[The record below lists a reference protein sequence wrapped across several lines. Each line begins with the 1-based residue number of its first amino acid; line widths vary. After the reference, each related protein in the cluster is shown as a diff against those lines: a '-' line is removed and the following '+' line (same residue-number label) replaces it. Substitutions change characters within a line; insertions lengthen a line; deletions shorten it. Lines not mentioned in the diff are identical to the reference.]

1 MSAIFGILR
10 FDGGEVAR
18 ADLMRLQGALSH
30 HALDGAAQETLGPIG
45 LGACIARVNREDA
58 FEAQPL
64 HDDATRITLVADARL
79 DNRAELASALGL
91 DPAALPNTPDS
102 ALILAAY
109 RKWGDRCAAHLLG
122 DFTAAIWDARARR
135 LLLLRDHTGQRA
147 LYYHHGS
154 DFIAFATDLSALWA
168 VPDVPRMLSDAM
180 VGRLLIHA
188 MDPRPGQTN
197 FSGISSL
204 PGGHWLQLALDG
216 TAELQRYWAPAPDP
230 AHVGQNES
238 YYIKAF
244 RDVLGEA
251 VACRLR
257 RLAAPPGLQL
267 SGGYD
272 SSAIAG
278 LAGPVLAETGQH
290 MVAASSVMPAAYR
303 GTIRHAGRWIDLC
316 ERDMPWLRITRVTR
330 TGIDALTGLDARLAA
345 GIGGGAYAFV
355 HEALYGAL
363 AAGGVRLMMDGHGG
377 DYTLNPRGQAA
388 MARFLKTGQLRQFV
402 REVRAHRRL
411 TGASW
416 RTTIALDILPHVA
429 PWALPSTW
437 RKWRAKRLPWAD
449 QPIDRAF
456 AERLIADGVV
466 NPAHLRTAACSQTA
480 MRHNIAATLDRVVA
494 MGSGGGDH
502 AARHGL
508 TLTRPFHDK
517 RVVELALA
525 IPEDLYLREGR
536 NRYLA
541 CRALADVYPVEFQT
555 RHRRNDDEIPDFQ
568 AMVARI
574 KPRLLDDIARLER
587 SESLSAMIDFAKIR
601 CLLDVRGPDD
611 HNSGWEEETQV
622 ALGGYMVARMV
633 EAFRRENS

>member
-10 FDGGEVAR
+10 FDGAEVAR
-18 ADLMRLQGALSH
+18 ADLARLQTALKH
-30 HALDGAAQETLGPIG
+30 RALDGASHEALGPIG
-45 LGACIARVNREDA
+45 LGACIARVNREDV

-64 HDDATRITLVADARL
+64 HDDAARITIVADARL
-79 DNRAELASALGL
+79 DNRDALAAALGIAA
-91 DPAALPNTPDS
+91 AALATTPDS

-109 RKWGDRCAAHLLG
+109 AKWGDALGDHLLG
-122 DFTAAIWDARARR
+122 DFTAAIWDARAHR

-147 LYYHHGS
+147 LYYHHGA
-154 DFIAFATDLSALWA
+154 DFLAFASELPA
-168 VPDVPRMLSDAM
+168 VWSLADVPRDLPDAM
-180 VGRLLIHA
+180 VGRMLIHA
-188 MDPRPGQTN
+188 MDPRPGQTPYT
-197 FSGISSL
+197 GVSSI
-204 PGGHWLQLALDG
+204 PGGHALSVTLAG
-216 TAELQRYWAPAPDP
+216 KAELHRYWTPTADP
-230 AHVGQNES
+230 AHLGRDED
-238 YYIKAF
+238 YYIKAY

-251 VACRLR
+251 VACRIR
-257 RLAAPPGLQL
+257 RLTAPPGLQL

-278 LAGPVLAETGQH
+278 LAGPILAETNQQ
-290 MVAASSVMPAAYR
+290 MVAATSVMPADYA

-316 ERDMPWLRITRVTR
+316 ERDMPWLRINRVTR
-330 TGIDALTGLDARLAA
+330 DGIDALTGLDARLATGA
-345 GIGGGAYAFV
+345 GGGAYAFV
-355 HEALYGAL
+355 HEALFAAL

-388 MARFLKTGQLRQFV
+388 MARFLKTGQLRRFV
-402 REVRAHRRL
+402 HEVRAHRRM

-429 PWALPSTW
+429 PWALPSHW
-437 RKWRAKRLPWAD
+437 RKRRRKRLPWAD
-449 QPIDRAF
+449 QPIHRAF
-456 AERLIADGVV
+456 AEQLIADGVV
-466 NPAHLRTAACSQTA
+466 DPARLRTATRDQTD
-480 MRHNIAATLDRVVA
+480 MRGNLTQVLERVVA
-494 MGSGGGDH
+494 GGGGGDL

-517 RVVELALA
+517 RVFELALA

-568 AMVARI
+568 AMVTRI
-574 KPRLLDDIARLER
+574 KPRLLEDIARLER
-587 SESLSAMIDFAKIR
+587 SESLAAMIDFAKIR
-601 CLLDVRGPDD
+601 RLLDVRGPDD

-622 ALGGYMVARMV
+622 ALGGYMTARLV
-633 EAFRRENS
+633 EAFRRDNS